1 MKILYI
7 ENIRI
12 PTEKAHGIQITK
24 MCEAF
29 GKGGADLELIL
40 PTRKNKELEK
50 VDPFLFYGV
59 EKNFKIKK
67 LFSLDPVFLMKFPQG
82 IYIKFQAL
90 FFIISLFFF
99 FLFKKNKKE
108 YIFYTRDE
116 YLLPILQLFSK
127 KVVWEGH
134 NLSNNHKKYFSF
146 WKKCQKV
153 IVISGAL
160 KKDLTALG
168 LGSEKILVAHDGVDL
183 EKFSISDSKEN
194 IRQKLNLPINKKIIL
209 YVGHFYKWKGVQVL
223 ADVARELKDCLVVF
237 VGGQDDQFENFK
249 EKNNLDNIIYTGYRN
264 QTEIP
269 SYLQSADILVLPNS
283 KNDIKSKYTSPLK
296 LFEYMSSGVPIIASD
311 LDSLKDVLNEDNA
324 VFFEPDNSSDLSLK
338 IQNILDNESVA
349 KNISE
354 QTLEDVQ
361 KYTWQKRVENI
372 IKFIK

>member
-7 ENIRI
+7 ENVRI
-12 PTEKAHGIQITK
+12 PTEKAHGIQVTK

-50 VDPFLFYGV
+50 VDPFLFYDV
-59 EKNFKIKK
+59 EKNFKIRKI
-67 LFSLDPVFLMKFPQG
+67 FSLDPVFLMKFPRG
-82 IYIKFQAL
+82 TYIKFQAL

-108 YIFYTRDE
+108 YVFYTRDE

-134 NLSNNHKKYFSF
+134 NLPTKQKYYLKYF
-146 WKKCQKV
+146 KKCQKV
-153 IVISGAL
+153 IVISENL
-160 KKDLTALG
+160 KKDLTTLG
-168 LGSEKILVAHDGVDL
+168 LRSEKILVAHDGVDL
-183 EKFSISDSKEN
+183 EKFSISESKEN

-223 ADVARELKDCLVVF
+223 ADVARELKDCLIVF

-249 EKNNLDNIIYTGYRN
+249 EKNNLDNIIYTGYKN

-269 SYLQSADILVLPNS
+269 SYLRSADILVLPNS
-283 KNDIKSKYTSPLK
+283 KKDIKSKYTSPLK
-296 LFEYMSSGVPIIASD
+296 LFEYMSSGAPIIASD

-324 VFFEPDNSSDLSLK
+324 VFFEPDNAKDLAQK
-338 IQNILDNESVA
+338 IRSILCSEDLARS
-349 KNISE
+349 ISG
-354 QTLEDVQ
+354 QALEGVQ
-361 KYTWQKRVENI
+361 KYTWQKRVQHI